1 MALNKERRDASG
13 VSRQYRSAD
22 ILVNW
27 EPEYCIHSARCWRNL
42 PAVFDPQARPWVK
55 ADAAG
60 TDEIAWVVG
69 ACPSGALSFE
79 RLDGGPAEPVP
90 ETASVEPQADG
101 PLYFRGRIRI
111 VDSQGN
117 VVREATRAAL
127 CRCGHSQNKPFC
139 DLCHLRAGFSAE

>member
-1 MALNKERRDASG
+1 MAPNEERHASA

-22 ILVNW
+22 IAVHW
-27 EPEYCIHSARCWRNL
+27 EPEYCIHSAICWRSL

-55 ADAAG
+55 TDAAG
-60 TDEIAWVVG
+60 ADEVAWVVG

-90 ETASVEPQADG
+90 ATVSVDPQTDG
-101 PLYFRGRIRI
+101 PLYFRGRLRI
-111 VDSQGN
+111 IDKQGN

-139 DLCHLRAGFSAE
+139 DLSHLRVRFRAE